1 MSKKLST
8 KQQFVLDTLKAGG
21 KLILD
26 ERVHTVYFS
35 DADGNDY
42 FISHPTVYKLQ
53 DLGLIRTGCRP
64 AIDFESFVPIQAPPI
79 N

>member
-1 MSKKLST
+1 MKQTKLST
-8 KQQFVLDTLKAGG
+8 KQQFVLDTLKVGG

-26 ERVHTVYFS
+26 EREHAVYFS

-42 FISHPTVYKLQ
+42 AISHPTVNKLH

-64 AIDFESFVPIQAPPI
+64 ALDFESFVPV